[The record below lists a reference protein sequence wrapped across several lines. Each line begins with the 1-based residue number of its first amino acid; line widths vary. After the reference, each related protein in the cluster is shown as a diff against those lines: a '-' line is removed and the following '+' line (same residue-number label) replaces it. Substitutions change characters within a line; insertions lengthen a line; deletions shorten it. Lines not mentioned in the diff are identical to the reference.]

1 MKKNDI
7 LKTDSSLSELEKKI
21 VQEINSNPASFLSL
35 NIVEYAKSIFTTK
48 SSISRLSQKLK
59 FSSILEM
66 KLFVNQELTKQQLS
80 YNIGSD
86 TSIEDRINNL
96 RSYNNYAINETLMNL
111 DLKNFQKICKEIS
124 NAKKIIIFGVGSSY
138 LATLELATNLQ
149 KIGFNVV
156 ALSDV
161 HNSILKVAHF
171 TKNDLLICFSKS
183 GKTKEVLFLN
193 EATKSIGGKTLLITA
208 EKDNL
213 KNVDFTINLKDL
225 TKDNRIIATSSK
237 ISQIILADAIFLEI
251 YLSTKNVEKI
261 ENERELL
268 NKWEKFQ

>member
-183 GKTKEVLFLN
+183 GK
-193 EATKSIGGKTLLITA
+193 
-208 EKDNL
+208 
-213 KNVDFTINLKDL
+213 
-225 TKDNRIIATSSK
+225 
-237 ISQIILADAIFLEI
+237 
-251 YLSTKNVEKI
+251 
-261 ENERELL
+261 
-268 NKWEKFQ
+268 